1 VDLECNNTHNLNE
14 EGVVMYKIKENVCV
28 DDNWQLDKLSQFY
41 KKNFQGRLPW
51 NSMEVE
57 YPFLAYCGTSCYP
70 SCYFWGWDREDHLT
84 GGELSVEEFMIRYDP
99 SYEAAST
106 VEKET
111 KEENK
116 EKDWTASHYDVNYT
130 LSKKEIE
137 QGFVRLD
144 TYKVNKAWGLNSV
157 DATGAAFHC
166 LKTLNRIPR
175 QKNPLERELRA
186 LVGQI
191 KCWSNE
197 EEIDLSDILK

>member
-1 VDLECNNTHNLNE
+1 MYEGKEDVRVNDVDEIE
-14 EGVVMYKIKENVCV
+14 
-28 DDNWQLDKLSQFY
+28 KLARFY
-41 KKNFQGRLPW
+41 EKCFGGNLPW
-51 NSMEVE
+51 NVMEVE
-57 YPFLAYCGTSCYP
+57 YPFVAYCGTSDYLTP
-70 SCYFWGWDREDHLT
+70 NRWWWGSINCLT
-84 GGELSVEEFMIRYDP
+84 GGELSVEEFMVKYDP
-99 SYEAAST
+99 SYGGGTST

-116 EKDWTASHYDVNYT
+116 EKGWTASHYDVNYT

>member
-1 VDLECNNTHNLNE
+1 MSLEYVYNTKWDMSDWTSE
-14 EGVVMYKIKENVCV
+14 MKTR
-28 DDNWQLDKLSQFY
+28 WLDKCTKLGCSNKHAAEACNLVFISGKGCLQ
-41 KKNFQGRLPW
+41 N
-51 NSMEVE
+51 
-57 YPFLAYCGTSCYP
+57 CGE
-70 SCYFWGWDREDHLT
+70 DREFFNEDTNKLALFT
-84 GGELSVEEFMIRYDP
+84 DMFPEEKVVTRKH
-99 SYEAAST
+99 
-106 VEKET
+106 V
-111 KEENK
+111 K
-116 EKDWTASHYDVNYT
+116 EKGWTASHYDVNYT